1 MQILPNDAKARRLF
15 VTSGGLKKVQ
25 EIQAEPGTTLSE
37 YITIINCCFPEEIV
51 RLLLIYL
58 DLFYIIYKIRK
69 LFSQNNSIKH
79 ISLLSIIS
87 QNRFNISIIVDSHS
101 LNLYIIN
108 IIYNFSIIISISFF
122 FSEIHSQII
131 NL

>member
-15 VTSGGLKKVQ
+15 VTSGGLKKIQ

-58 DLFYIIYKIRK
+58 DFT
-69 LFSQNNSIKH
+69 
-79 ISLLSIIS
+79 
-87 QNRFNISIIVDSHS
+87 
-101 LNLYIIN
+101 LYIKSEKYSHKTILSN
-108 IIYNFSIIISISFF
+108 HIFSYYLSYLKIVPTLVLSLTLIKSIY
-122 FSEIHSQII
+122 H
-131 NL
+131 

>member
-51 RLLLIYL
+51 RFL
-58 DLFYIIYKIRK
+58 IIYFNVI
-69 LFSQNNSIKH
+69 
-79 ISLLSIIS
+79 LSVI
-87 QNRFNISIIVDSHS
+87 
-101 LNLYIIN
+101 
-108 IIYNFSIIISISFF
+108 
-122 FSEIHSQII
+122 
-131 NL
+131 

>member
-15 VTSGGLKKVQ
+15 VTSGGLKKIQ

-58 DLFYIIYKIRK
+58 DLTLYIK
-69 LFSQNNSIKH
+69 LKKYSHKTILSNIFSYY
-79 ISLLSIIS
+79 LSY

-108 IIYNFSIIISISFF
+108 IHFFHIIFNTFNICVFF
-122 FSEIHSQII
+122 FNNSA
-131 NL
+131 